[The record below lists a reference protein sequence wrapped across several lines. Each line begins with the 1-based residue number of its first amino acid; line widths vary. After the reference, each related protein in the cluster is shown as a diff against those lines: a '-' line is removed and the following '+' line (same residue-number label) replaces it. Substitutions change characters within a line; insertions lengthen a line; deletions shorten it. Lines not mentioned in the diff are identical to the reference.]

1 MSSLGDRA
9 LDRMAE
15 KSARRLNQAVEVE
28 DKPLPDTGIY
38 QGFNPSM
45 PYGRQHMTFYNG
57 GIIYGQMIVP
67 TTVSKGKEVAVYLG
81 KMNLFD
87 TL

>member
-15 KSARRLNQAVEVE
+15 KTARRLNQAVESE
-28 DKPLPDTGIY
+28 ERPLPETGIY
-38 QGFNPSM
+38 QGFNTSM
-45 PYGRQHMTFYNG
+45 PYGRQHMVSYNG
-57 GIIYGQMIVP
+57 GVIYGQMIVP
-67 TTVSKGKEVAVYLG
+67 TAVSKGKEVAVYLG
-81 KMNLFD
+81 KQNLFD